1 MIWYIKVLKVLQNK
15 QINKKQP
22 ELINELSNVA
32 GHIFNKPKSV
42 AFLYINNKVSEREIK
57 NPLSFPLAANN
68 KMLRNKLNQRTEITI
83 LWKL

>member
-1 MIWYIKVLKVLQNK
+1 MLQ
-15 QINKKQP
+15 
-22 ELINELSNVA
+22 
-32 GHIFNKPKSV
+32 GRFFNKPKSV

-83 LWKL
+83 L